1 MEIKN
6 YLRQIFGGGG
16 YTEDYLPVIVRNHK
30 ISLAQKIY
38 SSV

>member
-6 YLRQIFGGGG
+6 YLRQIFGGGD
-16 YTEDYLPVIVRNHK
+16 YTEDYLPVIVRNQR
-30 ISLAQKIY
+30 IALTQKIY